1 MWYPN
6 QMLYHV
12 HVSQI
17 QPIPRPVWQRGNG
30 KSIETSK
37 KIREFS
43 GICPASHG
51 TPEGPPVTAW
61 QISES
66 PSRDWPPLATGS
78 DLIELLRVHAG
89 PAVIRL
95 AMEF

>member
-1 MWYPN
+1 MSVKFN
-6 QMLYHV
+6 QYHA
-12 HVSQI
+12 
-17 QPIPRPVWQRGNG
+17 QRGNVAMENPL
-30 KSIETSK
+30 KHPR
-37 KIREFS
+37 KIGEFS
-43 GICPASHG
+43 GICPASHR

-66 PSRDWPPLATGS
+66 PSRDWPPLTIGS